1 MKIVED
7 WLERFVSTALAGDL
21 AAHMAMI
28 SPEVLVFGVPGF
40 DTLDFDD
47 WYRQC
52 AHEFP
57 QRLLNDIAYS
67 APDIRTASDDRVLFK
82 SLETTR
88 TTDGTISR
96 QGVEMLLGRD
106 DDTWQLQQMRLLS
119 DDEAR
124 HDGLF

>member
-1 MKIVED
+1 M
-7 WLERFVSTALAGDL
+7 
-21 AAHMAMI
+21 
-28 SPEVLVFGVPGF
+28 
-40 DTLDFDD
+40 
-47 WYRQC
+47 
-52 AHEFP
+52 
-57 QRLLNDIAYS
+57 
-67 APDIRTASDDRVLFK
+67 LFK

-106 DDTWQLQQMRLLS
+106 DGTWKLQQMRLLS